1 MSASPALQS
10 AALEPARHVPIEQV
24 LEFTL
29 ERLQESL
36 QNTLRQNEQ
45 LSFENAVLQRNI
57 QDLRRKQ
64 EFLDSMKGAATNGSY
79 PDHVVGG
86 KDSEII
92 ALDTRAQKTDELIA
106 FFEQEL
112 KRLQEKLRLFD
123 YKLDEQSFESGM
135 SVLKQRKAIG
145 EQNITRG
152 QKKYKALLEANKG
165 PLEAMERLK
174 TENEGLTQ
182 VLHEINARYGG
193 K

>member
-1 MSASPALQS
+1 MKKSFLTVLFICAGFILSASPALQS

-36 QNTLRQNEQ
+36 QNTLLQNEQ
-45 LSFENAVLQRNI
+45 LSFENAVSQRNS

-64 EFLDSMKGAATNGSY
+64 EFLDSMKGAATNGSS

-135 SVLKQRKAIG
+135 RDLKQRKAIG
-145 EQNITRG
+145 EQNINRG
-152 QKKYKALLEANKG
+152 QKKNKDMLG
-165 PLEAMERLK
+165 
-174 TENEGLTQ
+174 
-182 VLHEINARYGG
+182 V
-193 K
+193 